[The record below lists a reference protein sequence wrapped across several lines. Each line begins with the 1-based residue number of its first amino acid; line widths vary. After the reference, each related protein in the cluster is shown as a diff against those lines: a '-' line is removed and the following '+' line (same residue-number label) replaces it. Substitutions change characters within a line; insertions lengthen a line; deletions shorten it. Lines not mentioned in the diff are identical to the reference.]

1 MRVQRKSVRT
11 DWKKPRRFD
20 RNLIVIGAGAA
31 GLVSS
36 YIAAMAQAKVTLVEA
51 HQMGGDCLNTGC
63 IPSKALLKSAKIAQ
77 AARDS
82 ARFGVTTGP
91 VSIDFPAV
99 MRRIREVIDTIEPH
113 DSVERFTGLG
123 VECLAGYARFIDPWT
138 VDIALNDGGTQ
149 RLTAK
154 SFVIATGAA
163 PIIPSIPGIEDSGY
177 LTSET
182 LWDAMSARR
191 QVPGRLVILGGGP
204 IGCEL
209 AQAFQ
214 RLGSQVTLVEMADR
228 LMLKEDAEA
237 AVIVGAALS
246 QEGVDVR
253 AGHKAVRFEAGKRL
267 MIAGP
272 DGEIELAY
280 DDVLVATG
288 RRARLT
294 GFGLE
299 ELGLVEKGRIAVNDR
314 LATAF
319 PHIYVAGDV
328 AGNQQLTHGASHE
341 AWFATVNALARPF
354 KSFKADYRV
363 LPRVTYTEPEV
374 ASVGLTEAEANAG
387 GVAYE
392 LTRYE
397 LDDFDRAIAD
407 GETSGFVKILTSPG
421 KDSILGAT
429 IVGAHAGEI
438 IAELV
443 FAMRHKMPLG
453 KVLSVIHSYPTWSE
467 ANKFAAGQY
476 RLARKPERLQ
486 RFARRWFDWQRG

>member
-1 MRVQRKSVRT
+1 M
-11 DWKKPRRFD
+11 
-20 RNLIVIGAGAA
+20 IGAGAA

-36 YIAAMAQAKVTLVEA
+36 YIAAMANAKVTLVEA
-51 HQMGGDCLNTGC
+51 HEMGGDCLNTGC
-63 IPSKALLKSAKIAQ
+63 VPSKALLKSAKIAQ
-77 AARDS
+77 AARDG
-82 ARFGVTTGP
+82 ARFGVNAGP
-91 VSIDFPAV
+91 VTVDFPAV
-99 MRRIREVIDTIEPH
+99 MRRIRDVIAAIEPH

-123 VECLAGYARFIDPWT
+123 VECLSGYARFIDPWT
-138 VDIALNDGGTQ
+138 VEIALNDGGTQ
-149 RLTAK
+149 RLTAR
-154 SFVIATGAA
+154 SFVIATGAE
-163 PIIPSIPGIEDSGY
+163 PVIPAIPGIADSAY

-182 LWDAMSARR
+182 LWDAMSSRA
-191 QVPGRLVILGGGP
+191 QVPGRLIILGGGP

-237 AVIVGAALS
+237 AAIVAAALS

-253 AGHKAVRFEAGKRL
+253 TGHKAVRFETGKRL
-267 MIAGP
+267 VIAGP
-272 DGEIELAY
+272 DGEAELAY

-294 GFGLE
+294 GYGLE
-299 ELGLVEKGRIAVNDR
+299 ELGLLKDGRIAIDDR
-314 LATAF
+314 LATAQ
-319 PHIYVAGDV
+319 PHIFVAGDV

-363 LPRVTYTEPEV
+363 LPRVTYTDPEV
-374 ASVGLTEAEANAG
+374 ASVGLTEAEAEAQ

-392 LTRYE
+392 VTRYE

-407 GETSGFVKILTSPG
+407 GETHGFVKILTPPG

-443 FAMRHKMPLG
+443 FAMRHQMPLG
-453 KVLSVIHSYPTWSE
+453 KLLSVIHSYPTWSE
-467 ANKFAAGQY
+467 ANKFAASQY

-486 RFARRWFDWQRG
+486 RIARRWFDWQRG

>member
-1 MRVQRKSVRT
+1 MRT

-31 GLVSS
+31 GLVSA
-36 YIAAMAQAKVTLVEA
+36 YIAAMAKAKVTLVEA

-63 IPSKALLKSAKIAQ
+63 VPSKALLKSAKIAQ
-77 AARDS
+77 AARDG
-82 ARFGVTTGP
+82 ARYGVETGP
-91 VSIDFPAV
+91 VSVDFPAV
-99 MRRIREVIDTIEPH
+99 MQRIRNVIADIEPH

-123 VECLAGYARFIDPWT
+123 VECLSGYARFVDPWT

-154 SFVIATGAA
+154 AFVIATGAA
-163 PIIPSIPGIEDSGY
+163 PFVPPIPGIDDSGY

-182 LWDAMSARR
+182 LWDAMATRSE
-191 QVPGRLVILGGGP
+191 VPARLVILGGGP

-214 RLGSQVTLVEMADR
+214 RLGSNVTLVETADR
-228 LMLKEDAEA
+228 LMLKEDPEA
-237 AVIVGAALS
+237 AALVANALVR
-246 QEGVDVR
+246 EGVDIR
-253 AGHKAVRFEAGKRL
+253 TGHRTSRIEAGKRL
-267 MIAGP
+267 IVEGP
-272 DGEIELAY
+272 DGECAIAF
-280 DDVLVATG
+280 DDLLVATG
-288 RRARLT
+288 RRARLS

-299 ELGLVEKGRIAVNDR
+299 ALGLVEDGRISVNDR

-319 PHIYVAGDV
+319 PHIFVAGDV

-363 LPRVTYTEPEV
+363 LPRVTYTDPEV
-374 ASVGLTEAEANAG
+374 ATVGLTEAEAQARG
-387 GVAYE
+387 IAYE
-392 LTRYE
+392 VTNYN

-407 GETSGFVKILTSPG
+407 GETDGFVKILTPPG

-429 IVGAHAGEI
+429 IAGAHAGEI

-443 FAMRHKMPLG
+443 FAMRHGLPLG
-453 KVLSVIHSYPTWSE
+453 KILSVIHSYPTWSE

-476 RLARKPERLQ
+476 RLARKPEWLQ
-486 RFARRWFDWQRG
+486 AIAARWFAWQRG